1 MLGIYIG
8 GGVSGAHMNPAVSVS
23 LSVFRRF
30 PWRQCAAYVLVQLL
44 AAAAAG
50 SLAYAVF
57 RDAIRNADG
66 PARETAWMAFCA
78 TRREWMSTGGAAL
91 SQVVQSAV
99 MMIMVFALG
108 DDQNDPPGAGMH
120 AFVSSVL
127 YPSIAAPG
135 NMAIPYVSL
144 SGPFAITSCVRDHLR

>member
-50 SLAYAVF
+50 SLAY
-57 RDAIRNADG
+57 NADG